1 MRIATPLAYLVVW
14 ALGCALDPYVP
25 ECDSGERLEQG
36 AHDLHC
42 VPDTEVDNDADGY
55 ERFEDCDDDDPD
67 VNPEAVERCDGLDNN
82 CDEEVDEGC
91 DTG

>member
-1 MRIATPLAYLVVW
+1 MRIGTLFCCLLVC
-14 ALGCALDPYVP
+14 ALGCALGAHVP

-36 AHDLHC
+36 AELLHC

-67 VNPEAVERCDGLDNN
+67 VNPGAVERCDGLDNT